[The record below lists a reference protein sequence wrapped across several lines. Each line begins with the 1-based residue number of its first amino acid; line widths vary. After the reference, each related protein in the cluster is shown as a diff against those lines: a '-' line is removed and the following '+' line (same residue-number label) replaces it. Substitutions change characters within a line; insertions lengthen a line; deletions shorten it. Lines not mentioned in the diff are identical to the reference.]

1 MFKKFICALLFLTSV
16 TAVAQT
22 EGTADSAQKPQAAS
36 NPVVVMTTS
45 AGVIEL
51 ELMPTQAPITVRN
64 FLRYVENGFYEGTIF
79 HRVIDNFMIQGGGF
93 NKDMLRKDTLPPIQ
107 NESANGLPNLRG
119 TISMARTN
127 APHSATSQFFINLK
141 NNHFLNANG
150 PKPGYAVFGHVINGM
165 DVVTAVGH
173 TQTGRQGPYRD
184 VPVEPIIIEKVE
196 LKNAQ

>member
-1 MFKKFICALLFLTSV
+1 MFKQLIFTLLCM
-16 TAVAQT
+16 TAVIAQAQT
-22 EGTADSAQKPQAAS
+22 GNAAQPATPTG
-36 NPVVVMTTS
+36 NPVVIMTTS
-45 AGVIEL
+45 AGTIEL
-51 ELMPTQAPITVRN
+51 ELMPAQAPITVAN
-64 FLRYVENGFYEGTIF
+64 FLRYVENNFYEGTIF

-119 TISMARTN
+119 TIAMARTN

-165 DVVTAVGH
+165 DVVTTVGH